1 MAVSERKIIWSWC
14 MYDWANSAFATTILA
29 AVLPIYYVTVA
40 GEGLDPAIATSRWGF
55 TNSIAMLIA
64 AILAPILGAVADHS
78 GSRKRFLSLFA
89 FVGCIGTA
97 MLVLVSSGD
106 WLLASALYLVGRIGF
121 SAANIFYDSLLPGIA
136 GDNIDDVSAK
146 GYALGYLGGGLLL
159 AVNLVM
165 IMKPDLVFIGDWAG
179 VSAAEWGTRLSFVT
193 VGVWWALFSIPVLK
207 NVPEPIIVKMRGE
220 HKNPLAAGFQR
231 LGKTFSEIRE
241 LKESLK
247 FLVAYWLYNDG
258 IGTIIVMATA
268 FGAEVGIGQ
277 EHLIGA
283 LLAVQFLGIPFTLI
297 FGKITKKIP
306 TRTAIIISLIIYSC
320 ISVGGYFLKT
330 PLHFWMLAFCVA
342 LVQGG
347 SQALS
352 RSMFGSMTPKSKTAE
367 FFGFYDISSKFSGIF
382 GPLIFGIV
390 GIMTGTSRLSIL
402 AVVFFFITGGILLLT
417 VNHQKGIEAAKKIEK
432 ELEGAK

>member
-1 MAVSERKIIWSWC
+1 MAELDKKIIRSWC
-14 MYDWANSAFATTILA
+14 MYDWANSAFACTILA
-29 AVLPIYYVTVA
+29 AVLPIYYVKVA
-40 GEGLDPAIATSRWGF
+40 GAGLDPAIATSRWGF

-64 AILAPILGAVADHS
+64 AVLAPILGAMADHS

-89 FVGCIGTA
+89 FAGAIGSA
-97 MLVLVSSGD
+97 MLVLVSTGD
-106 WLLASALYLVGRIGF
+106 WLLASALYLIGRIGF

-136 GDNIDDVSAK
+136 GDQIDEVSAK

-165 IMKPDLVFIGDWAG
+165 IMKPELLFIGDWGG
-179 VSAAEWGTRLSFVT
+179 VSATEWGTRLSFVT

-207 NVPEPIIVKMRGE
+207 NVPEPITIRMTGE
-220 HKNPLAAGFQR
+220 HKNPLTAGFQR
-231 LGKTFSEIRE
+231 LGKTFSEIRQF
-241 LKESLK
+241 KEALK

-277 EHLIGA
+277 QHLIGA
-283 LLAVQFLGIPFTLI
+283 LLAVQFVGIPFTLL
-297 FGKITKKIP
+297 FGKITKKIH
-306 TRTAIIISLIIYSC
+306 TRTAILISLAVYSC
-320 ISVGGYFLKT
+320 ISVGGYFLQT

-342 LVQGG
+342 MVQGA

-352 RSMFGSMTPKSKTAE
+352 RSMFGSMIQLSKTAE

-390 GIMTGTSRLSIL
+390 GTITGTSRLSIV
-402 AVVFFFITGGILLLT
+402 AVVFFFIVGGLLLLT
-417 VNHQKGIEAAKKIEK
+417 VNHDKGKELAQKMEK
-432 ELEGAK
+432 ELEGAA